1 MKRKKL
7 SKSQYMRRK
16 RKTPVMKANKK
27 VLYTSSLALS
37 LFATG
42 ITAPNVFALDWTPR
56 SVSEIS
62 QEIEDKGGKLTYT
75 VKYGDTL
82 SAIAEAMNI
91 DLDILAQ
98 VNQIADVNLIF
109 PDTVLTTTVDQ
120 NHQVTQ
126 IEIQA
131 PVQEEADE
139 NTVQA
144 TVDIAANEITVDD
157 TVIPLESTDA
167 PSSSASITEVSVE
180 TPVEEVPVTEVS
192 VETPVEE
199 APVTEVPVETPL
211 EETPVEEVP
220 VTEVSVETPVEEAP
234 VTEVPVETPLEETP
248 VEEVPVTEVS
258 VETPVEEAPVTEG
271 PAETPVEEAPVTEV
285 PAETP
290 VEEAPVTEV
299 PVETPLEE
307 TPVEEAP
314 VAEVNS
320 VEAAPVTPTPAA
332 STATTVATVSTTSSS
347 TTSSYDVGLQPQVA
361 AFRAEVANAF
371 GITSFS
377 GYRAGDTGDHGKG
390 LAIDFMVPQSSALG
404 DQVAAYAAAN
414 LASKNIS
421 YIIWK
426 QRFYSPYASI
436 YGPAYTWNLMPDRG
450 SITENHYDHVHV
462 SFNQ

>member
-131 PVQEEADE
+131 PVQEEAAE

-180 TPVEEVPVTEVS
+180 TPVEE
-192 VETPVEE
+192 

-220 VTEVSVETPVEEAP
+220 VTEVSVET
-234 VTEVPVETPLEETP
+234 L
-248 VEEVPVTEVS
+248 
-258 VETPVEEAPVTEG
+258 VEEAPVTEG
-271 PAETPVEEAPVTEV
+271 PAETPVEEALVTEV
-285 PAETP
+285 PAET
-290 VEEAPVTEV
+290 
-299 PVETPLEE
+299 L
-307 TPVEEAP
+307 VEEAP

-332 STATTVATVSTTSSS
+332 STTTTVATVSTTSSS

-414 LASKNIS
+414 VASKNIS

>member
-131 PVQEEADE
+131 PVQEEAAE

-157 TVIPLESTDA
+157 TVITLESTDA
-167 PSSSASITEVSVE
+167 PSSSASI
-180 TPVEEVPVTEVS
+180 TEVS

-220 VTEVSVETPVEEAP
+220 VTEVSVET
-234 VTEVPVETPLEETP
+234 L
-248 VEEVPVTEVS
+248 
-258 VETPVEEAPVTEG
+258 VEEAPVTEG
-271 PAETPVEEAPVTEV
+271 PAETPVEEALVTEV

-290 VEEAPVTEV
+290 VEEAPV
-299 PVETPLEE
+299 
-307 TPVEEAP
+307 
-314 VAEVNS
+314 AEVKS

-332 STATTVATVSTTSSS
+332 STTTTVATVSTTSSS

>member
-91 DLDILAQ
+91 DLDIIAQ

-131 PVQEEADE
+131 PVQEEAAE

-157 TVIPLESTDA
+157 TVITLESTDA
-167 PSSSASITEVSVE
+167 PSSSASI
-180 TPVEEVPVTEVS
+180 
-192 VETPVEE
+192 
-199 APVTEVPVETPL
+199 
-211 EETPVEEVP
+211 
-220 VTEVSVETPVEEAP
+220 TEVSVETPVEEAP

-271 PAETPVEEAPVTEV
+271 PAETPVEEALVTEV
-285 PAETP
+285 PAET
-290 VEEAPVTEV
+290 
-299 PVETPLEE
+299 L
-307 TPVEEAP
+307 VEEAP

-332 STATTVATVSTTSSS
+332 STTTTVATVSTTSSS

>member
-131 PVQEEADE
+131 PVQEEAAE

-180 TPVEEVPVTEVS
+180 TPVEEAPVTEVS
-192 VETPVEE
+192 VKT
-199 APVTEVPVETPL
+199 
-211 EETPVEEVP
+211 
-220 VTEVSVETPVEEAP
+220 S
-234 VTEVPVETPLEETP
+234 
-248 VEEVPVTEVS
+248 
-258 VETPVEEAPVTEG
+258 VEEAPVTEG
-271 PAETPVEEAPVTEV
+271 PAETPVEEALVTEV

-290 VEEAPVTEV
+290 VEEAPI
-299 PVETPLEE
+299 
-307 TPVEEAP
+307 AD
-314 VAEVNS
+314 ANS
-320 VEAAPVTPTPAA
+320 VEAAPVTPTPVA
-332 STATTVATVSTTSSS
+332 STATTVATISTTSSS

-404 DQVAAYAAAN
+404 DQVAAYAVAN
-414 LASKNIS
+414 VASKNIS

-426 QRFYSPYASI
+426 QRFYSSYASI

>member
-91 DLDILAQ
+91 DLDIIAQ
-98 VNQIADVNLIF
+98 INQIADVNLIF

-131 PVQEEADE
+131 PVQEEAAE

-167 PSSSASITEVSVE
+167 PSSSASITEVSF
-180 TPVEEVPVTEVS
+180 
-192 VETPVEE
+192 ETPVEE
-199 APVTEVPVETPL
+199 APVTEGPAETPVEEAPVAEVPVETPL

-234 VTEVPVETPLEETP
+234 VTEV
-248 VEEVPVTEVS
+248 S

-271 PAETPVEEAPVTEV
+271 PA
-285 PAETP
+285 
-290 VEEAPVTEV
+290 
-299 PVETPLEE
+299 E

>member
-1 MKRKKL
+1 MKRKRTNKP
-7 SKSQYMRRK
+7 QHMRRK
-16 RKTPVMKANKK
+16 RKTPVLNANKK
-27 VLYTSSLALS
+27 VLFTSTLALS

-42 ITAPNVFALDWTPR
+42 LTAPAVLALDWTPR

-62 QEIEDKGGKLTYT
+62 QEIEDRGGKLTYT

-109 PDTVLTTTVDQ
+109 PDAVLTTTVDQ

-131 PVQEEADE
+131 PVQEETAE

-157 TVIPLESTDA
+157 TVIPLESTETPASTTLEEEAA
-167 PSSSASITEVSVE
+167 PAETSVEE
-180 TPVEEVPVTEVS
+180 TPVVEVPAENLVE
-192 VETPVEE
+192 ETPVVEVPIETSVEE
-199 APVTEVPVETPL
+199 TPVVEVPAETSVEERPVVEVPVETS
-211 EETPVEEVP
+211 VEERP
-220 VTEVSVETPVEEAP
+220 VV
-234 VTEVPVETPLEETP
+234 
-248 VEEVPVTEVS
+248 
-258 VETPVEEAPVTEG
+258 
-271 PAETPVEEAPVTEV
+271 EV
-285 PAETP
+285 PAEIP
-290 VEEAPVTEV
+290 
-299 PVETPLEE
+299 
-307 TPVEEAP
+307 
-314 VAEVNS
+314 
-320 VEAAPVTPTPAA
+320 VEAAPVAETPAAEVNIVEAAPVPTTPAA
-332 STATTVATVSTTSSS
+332 STATTVTTVSTTSSS
-347 TTSSYDVGLQPQVA
+347 TSSYDVGLQPQVA

-377 GYRAGDTGDHGKG
+377 GYRPGDSGDHGKG

-404 DQVAAYAAAN
+404 DQVAEYAIAN
-414 LASKNIS
+414 MGAKNIS

-426 QRFYSPYASI
+426 QRFYAPYASI

-462 SFNQ
+462 SFN

>member
-1 MKRKKL
+1 LRKHGLK
-7 SKSQYMRRK
+7 SKNTSEKYCQIAILFLRHFC
-16 RKTPVMKANKK
+16 PV
-27 VLYTSSLALS
+27 L
-37 LFATG
+37 
-42 ITAPNVFALDWTPR
+42 
-56 SVSEIS
+56 VSIN
-62 QEIEDKGGKLTYT
+62 Y
-75 VKYGDTL
+75 TL

-131 PVQEEADE
+131 PVQEEAAE

-180 TPVEEVPVTEVS
+180 TPVEE
-192 VETPVEE
+192 

-220 VTEVSVETPVEEAP
+220 VTEVSVET
-234 VTEVPVETPLEETP
+234 L
-248 VEEVPVTEVS
+248 
-258 VETPVEEAPVTEG
+258 VEEAPVTEG
-271 PAETPVEEAPVTEV
+271 PAETPVEEALVTEV

-290 VEEAPVTEV
+290 VEEAPVAEGPAET
-299 PVETPLEE
+299 PVEEALVTEGPAE

-450 SITENHYDHVHV
+450 SITENHCDHVHV

>member
-131 PVQEEADE
+131 PVQEEAAE

-157 TVIPLESTDA
+157 TVITLESTDA
-167 PSSSASITEVSVE
+167 PSSSASI
-180 TPVEEVPVTEVS
+180 TEVS

-258 VETPVEEAPVTEG
+258 VETLVEEAPVTEG
-271 PAETPVEEAPVTEV
+271 PAETPVEEALVTEV
-285 PAETP
+285 PAET
-290 VEEAPVTEV
+290 
-299 PVETPLEE
+299 L
-307 TPVEEAP
+307 VEEAP

-332 STATTVATVSTTSSS
+332 STTTTVATVSTTSSS

-414 LASKNIS
+414 VASKNIS

>member
-131 PVQEEADE
+131 PVQEETAE

-180 TPVEEVPVTEVS
+180 TPVEE
-192 VETPVEE
+192 

-220 VTEVSVETPVEEAP
+220 VTEVSVET
-234 VTEVPVETPLEETP
+234 L
-248 VEEVPVTEVS
+248 
-258 VETPVEEAPVTEG
+258 VEEAPVTEG
-271 PAETPVEEAPVTEV
+271 PAETPVEEALVTEV
-285 PAETP
+285 PAET
-290 VEEAPVTEV
+290 
-299 PVETPLEE
+299 L
-307 TPVEEAP
+307 VEEAP

-332 STATTVATVSTTSSS
+332 STTTTVATVSTTSSS

-414 LASKNIS
+414 VASKNIS

>member
-131 PVQEEADE
+131 PVQEETAE

-157 TVIPLESTDA
+157 TVITLESTDA
-167 PSSSASITEVSVE
+167 PSSSASI
-180 TPVEEVPVTEVS
+180 TEVS

-220 VTEVSVETPVEEAP
+220 VTEVSVET
-234 VTEVPVETPLEETP
+234 L
-248 VEEVPVTEVS
+248 
-258 VETPVEEAPVTEG
+258 VEEAPVTEG
-271 PAETPVEEAPVTEV
+271 PAETPVEEALVTEV
-285 PAETP
+285 PAET
-290 VEEAPVTEV
+290 
-299 PVETPLEE
+299 L
-307 TPVEEAP
+307 VEEAP

-332 STATTVATVSTTSSS
+332 STATTVATFSTTSSS
-347 TTSSYDVGLQPQVA
+347 ITSSYDVGLQPQVA

-404 DQVAAYAAAN
+404 DQVAAYAVAN
-414 LASKNIS
+414 VASKNIS

>member
-131 PVQEEADE
+131 PVQEEAAE

-157 TVIPLESTDA
+157 TVITLESTDA
-167 PSSSASITEVSVE
+167 PSSSASI
-180 TPVEEVPVTEVS
+180 TEVS

-220 VTEVSVETPVEEAP
+220 VTEVSVET
-234 VTEVPVETPLEETP
+234 L
-248 VEEVPVTEVS
+248 
-258 VETPVEEAPVTEG
+258 VEEAPVTEG
-271 PAETPVEEAPVTEV
+271 PAETPVEEALVTEV
-285 PAETP
+285 PA
-290 VEEAPVTEV
+290 
-299 PVETPLEE
+299 E

-332 STATTVATVSTTSSS
+332 STTTTVATVSTTSSS

>member
-131 PVQEEADE
+131 PVQEEAAE

-180 TPVEEVPVTEVS
+180 TPVEE
-192 VETPVEE
+192 
-199 APVTEVPVETPL
+199 APVTEVPVETPLEETPL

-220 VTEVSVETPVEEAP
+220 VTEVSVET
-234 VTEVPVETPLEETP
+234 L
-248 VEEVPVTEVS
+248 
-258 VETPVEEAPVTEG
+258 VEEAPVTEG
-271 PAETPVEEAPVTEV
+271 PAETPVEEALVTEV
-285 PAETP
+285 PAET
-290 VEEAPVTEV
+290 
-299 PVETPLEE
+299 L
-307 TPVEEAP
+307 VEEAP

-414 LASKNIS
+414 VASKNIS

>member
-1 MKRKKL
+1 
-7 SKSQYMRRK
+7 
-16 RKTPVMKANKK
+16 MKANKK

-98 VNQIADVNLIF
+98 ANQIADVNLIF

-131 PVQEEADE
+131 PVQEEVAE

-157 TVIPLESTDA
+157 IVIPLEPTDA
-167 PSSSASITEVSVE
+167 PSSSASDTEVSV
-180 TPVEEVPVTEVS
+180 
-192 VETPVEE
+192 
-199 APVTEVPVETPL
+199 
-211 EETPVEEVP
+211 
-220 VTEVSVETPVEEAP
+220 
-234 VTEVPVETPLEETP
+234 
-248 VEEVPVTEVS
+248 
-258 VETPVEEAPVTEG
+258 
-271 PAETPVEEAPVTEV
+271 ETPVEEAPVTEV

-290 VEEAPVTEV
+290 VEEAPVTEAPVETPSEETQVEEVPVTEVSVETPVEAAPVTEV
-299 PVETPLEE
+299 PVETP
-307 TPVEEAP
+307 VEVAP
-314 VAEVNS
+314 VAEVPAETPVEAAPVAEVSS

-347 TTSSYDVGLQPQVA
+347 TSSYDVGLQPQVA
-361 AFRAEVANAF
+361 TFRAEVADAF

-404 DQVAAYAAAN
+404 DQVAAYAVAN

>member
-91 DLDILAQ
+91 DLDIIAQ
-98 VNQIADVNLIF
+98 INQIADVNLIF

-131 PVQEEADE
+131 PVQEEAAE

-167 PSSSASITEVSVE
+167 PSSSASI
-180 TPVEEVPVTEVS
+180 
-192 VETPVEE
+192 
-199 APVTEVPVETPL
+199 
-211 EETPVEEVP
+211 
-220 VTEVSVETPVEEAP
+220 TEVSVETPVEEAP

-271 PAETPVEEAPVTEV
+271 PA
-285 PAETP
+285 
-290 VEEAPVTEV
+290 
-299 PVETPLEE
+299 E

-414 LASKNIS
+414 LVSKNIS

>member
-157 TVIPLESTDA
+157 TVITLESTDA
-167 PSSSASITEVSVE
+167 PSSSASI
-180 TPVEEVPVTEVS
+180 
-192 VETPVEE
+192 
-199 APVTEVPVETPL
+199 
-211 EETPVEEVP
+211 
-220 VTEVSVETPVEEAP
+220 TEVSVETPVEEAP

-271 PAETPVEEAPVTEV
+271 PAETPVEEALVTEV
-285 PAETP
+285 PAET
-290 VEEAPVTEV
+290 
-299 PVETPLEE
+299 L
-307 TPVEEAP
+307 VEEAP

-332 STATTVATVSTTSSS
+332 STTTTVATVSTTSSS

>member
-131 PVQEEADE
+131 PVQEEAAE

-157 TVIPLESTDA
+157 TVITLESTDA
-167 PSSSASITEVSVE
+167 PSSSASI
-180 TPVEEVPVTEVS
+180 TEVS

-258 VETPVEEAPVTEG
+258 VETLVEEAPVTEG
-271 PAETPVEEAPVTEV
+271 PAETPVEEALVTEV
-285 PAETP
+285 PAET
-290 VEEAPVTEV
+290 
-299 PVETPLEE
+299 L
-307 TPVEEAP
+307 VEEAP

>member
-131 PVQEEADE
+131 PVQEEAAE

-180 TPVEEVPVTEVS
+180 A
-192 VETPVEE
+192 PVEE

-234 VTEVPVETPLEETP
+234 VTEVPV
-248 VEEVPVTEVS
+248 
-258 VETPVEEAPVTEG
+258 
-271 PAETPVEEAPVTEV
+271 
-285 PAETP
+285 
-290 VEEAPVTEV
+290 
-299 PVETPLEE
+299 E

>member
-131 PVQEEADE
+131 PVQEEAAE

-180 TPVEEVPVTEVS
+180 TPVEE
-192 VETPVEE
+192 

-220 VTEVSVETPVEEAP
+220 VTEVSVETLVEEAPVTEGPAETPVEEALVTEVPAETPVEEAP
-234 VTEVPVETPLEETP
+234 VAEVPVETPLEETP

-258 VETPVEEAPVTEG
+258 VKTPVEES
-271 PAETPVEEAPVTEV
+271 
-285 PAETP
+285 
-290 VEEAPVTEV
+290 
-299 PVETPLEE
+299 
-307 TPVEEAP
+307 P

-404 DQVAAYAAAN
+404 DQVATYAAAN

>member
-131 PVQEEADE
+131 PVQEETAE

-157 TVIPLESTDA
+157 TVITLESTDA
-167 PSSSASITEVSVE
+167 PSSSASI
-180 TPVEEVPVTEVS
+180 
-192 VETPVEE
+192 
-199 APVTEVPVETPL
+199 
-211 EETPVEEVP
+211 
-220 VTEVSVETPVEEAP
+220 TEVSVETPVEEAP

-271 PAETPVEEAPVTEV
+271 PAETPVEEALVTEV
-285 PAETP
+285 PAET
-290 VEEAPVTEV
+290 
-299 PVETPLEE
+299 L
-307 TPVEEAP
+307 VEEAP

-320 VEAAPVTPTPAA
+320 VEAAPVTPTPAV

>member
-131 PVQEEADE
+131 PVQEEAAE

-167 PSSSASITEVSVE
+167 PSSSVSI
-180 TPVEEVPVTEVS
+180 TEVS

-211 EETPVEEVP
+211 E
-220 VTEVSVETPVEEAP
+220 
-234 VTEVPVETPLEETP
+234 ETPLEETP

-271 PAETPVEEAPVTEV
+271 PAETPVEEALVTEV
-285 PAETP
+285 PA
-290 VEEAPVTEV
+290 
-299 PVETPLEE
+299 E

-332 STATTVATVSTTSSS
+332 STATKVATVSTTSPS

-404 DQVAAYAAAN
+404 DQVAAYAVAN
-414 LASKNIS
+414 VASKNIS

>member
-91 DLDILAQ
+91 DLDIIAQ

-131 PVQEEADE
+131 PVQEEAAE

-180 TPVEEVPVTEVS
+180 TPVEE
-192 VETPVEE
+192 

-220 VTEVSVETPVEEAP
+220 VTEVSVET
-234 VTEVPVETPLEETP
+234 L
-248 VEEVPVTEVS
+248 
-258 VETPVEEAPVTEG
+258 VEEAPVTEG
-271 PAETPVEEAPVTEV
+271 PAETPVEEALVTEV
-285 PAETP
+285 PAET
-290 VEEAPVTEV
+290 
-299 PVETPLEE
+299 L
-307 TPVEEAP
+307 VEEAP

-332 STATTVATVSTTSSS
+332 STTTTVATVSTTSSS

-414 LASKNIS
+414 VASKNIS

>member
-1 MKRKKL
+1 MKRKRTNKP
-7 SKSQYMRRK
+7 QHMRRK
-16 RKTPVMKANKK
+16 RKTPVLKANKK
-27 VLYTSSLALS
+27 VLFTSTLALS

-42 ITAPNVFALDWTPR
+42 LTAPAVLALDWTPR

-62 QEIEDKGGKLTYT
+62 QEIEDRGGKLTYT

-109 PDTVLTTTVDQ
+109 PDAVLTTTVDQ

-131 PVQEEADE
+131 PVQEETAE

-157 TVIPLESTDA
+157 TVIPLESTETPASTTLEEEAA
-167 PSSSASITEVSVE
+167 PAETSVEE
-180 TPVEEVPVTEVS
+180 TPVVEVPAENLVE
-192 VETPVEE
+192 ETPVVEVPIETSVEE
-199 APVTEVPVETPL
+199 TPVVEVPAETSVEERPVVEVPVETS
-211 EETPVEEVP
+211 VEERP
-220 VTEVSVETPVEEAP
+220 VV
-234 VTEVPVETPLEETP
+234 
-248 VEEVPVTEVS
+248 
-258 VETPVEEAPVTEG
+258 
-271 PAETPVEEAPVTEV
+271 EV
-285 PAETP
+285 PAEIP
-290 VEEAPVTEV
+290 
-299 PVETPLEE
+299 
-307 TPVEEAP
+307 
-314 VAEVNS
+314 
-320 VEAAPVTPTPAA
+320 VEAAPVAETPAAEVNIVEAAPVPTTPAA
-332 STATTVATVSTTSSS
+332 STATTVTTVSTTSSS
-347 TTSSYDVGLQPQVA
+347 TSSYDVGLQPQVA

-377 GYRAGDTGDHGKG
+377 GYRPGDSGDHGKG

-404 DQVAAYAAAN
+404 DQVAEYAIAN
-414 LASKNIS
+414 IGAKNIS

-426 QRFYSPYASI
+426 QRFYAPYASI